1 MQTIPGGWREVIR
14 FWDRAG
20 TKLNPAI
27 MGHDPDWTRGLK
39 MYGYPNG
46 TFLVADLRSM
56 RDTPGRVED
65 MILNIAAQDSTG
77 VRIVSQKDPGS
88 AGVFEAENFVRRL
101 AGYDVRLMTT
111 SKDKVTRAKP
121 VSAQAEFGNI
131 WVLKAPWNEEFFK
144 ELESFPDGA
153 HDDIVDTLSGA
164 FNELT
169 TGFSILDVHDKLRG
183 IR

>member
-1 MQTIPGGWREVIR
+1 MR
-14 FWDRAG
+14 
-20 TKLNPAI
+20 
-27 MGHDPDWTRGLK
+27 HDPASAAVVVMLRGLK